1 MSSMGP
7 NSGVYDPKEVSLV
20 FLWESVK
27 VVAKMYIAS
36 LIGDV
41 LHGRL
46 RERAAFVR
54 PALPRA

>member
-1 MSSMGP
+1 
-7 NSGVYDPKEVSLV
+7 
-20 FLWESVK
+20 
-27 VVAKMYIAS
+27 MYIAY

-54 PALPRA
+54 PALPKSVSDSEQRRFGRTQALTRRQGGVGLVASD